1 MKKIAILLVLTVLF
15 LVACDGTAEPTEEAT
30 IEAGPAVEKAT
41 QSAGASA
48 PAPEATPTP
57 SPTPVPTKTPAPP
70 PTATTKPSPTST
82 STQVPPTPTR
92 TPTYT
97 PTPTPTK
104 TASPTATSTTAPTST
119 PVPPTPKPRA
129 TKPPKPT
136 KTPVVIWPAPALVAP
151 APEASLILKERF
163 EWQWDGPPLADDL
176 FFDLRM
182 WSEREDKAGVEPRG
196 AVELTKETAVDITL
210 EFVPAIR
217 DGGEVLYYWTVV
229 VVRKA
234 DPPVIVGKWGEK
246 RWFKYY
252 EATPT
257 PTPTKEPRRTRTP
270 TPTP

>member
-1 MKKIAILLVLTVLF
+1 MKRLAILLVLTVLF
-15 LVACDGTAEPTEEAT
+15 LLGCSGTAEPAEEAT
-30 IEAGPAVEKAT
+30 IQAGPPEERAT
-41 QSAGASA
+41 ESAETSA
-48 PAPEATPTP
+48 PAPKATPTP
-57 SPTPVPTKTPAPP
+57 SPTPLPTMTPAPP
-70 PTATTKPSPTST
+70 PTATATPSPTPK
-82 STQVPPTPTR
+82 STQVPPTATR
-92 TPTYT
+92 TPTST

-104 TASPTATSTTAPTST
+104 TASPTATATTAPTST
-119 PVPPTPKPRA
+119 PVSPTPKPRA

-136 KTPVVIWPAPALVAP
+136 KTPLVTWPAPTLVKP
-151 APEASLILKERF
+151 IPEDSLILKARF
-163 EWQWDGPPLADDL
+163 EWQWDGPRLADDL
-176 FFDLRM
+176 FFDLRI
-182 WSEREDKAGVEPRG
+182 WSEREDKAGAEPRG

-234 DPPVIVGKWGEK
+234 DPPVIVGEWGEK

-257 PTPTKEPRRTRTP
+257 PTPTKEPKRTP